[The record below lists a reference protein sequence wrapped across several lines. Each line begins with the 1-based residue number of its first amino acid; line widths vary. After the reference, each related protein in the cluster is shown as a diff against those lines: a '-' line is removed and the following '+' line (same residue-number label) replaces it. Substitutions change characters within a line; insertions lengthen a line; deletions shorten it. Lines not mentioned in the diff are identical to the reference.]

1 MGPFHRE
8 KTECENCH
16 VRFRSYD
23 DLIKHA
29 KEVHKRHIVR
39 CSMCGRQFLHE
50 KDRLHH
56 IQEEKEKKIDAR
68 THKF

>member
-1 MGPFHRE
+1 MGPFHRR
-8 KTECENCH
+8 KTECEDCH
-16 VRFRSYD
+16 ARFRSYD
-23 DLIKHA
+23 DLIEHT
-29 KEVHKRHIVR
+29 KELHKRHIVK

-56 IQEEKEKKIDAR
+56 IKEEKEKKIDAR